1 MELCPSAVRCVH
13 TAENCCLP
21 CQSHSVKL
29 PQFSKLE
36 ILERWSSSPV
46 VRRELSFMAV
56 VQTLIRGRQLGEATR
71 GLHRLTGRFATS
83 AVLLG
88 LMGALTG
95 CALHYGNERSGLER
109 AWGLSRVTW
118 EVERMTNGWATVS
131 SGTRL
136 PGLVLGVGPDFF
148 GVAFGYAVRE
158 RLQIVSD
165 EDLGETFART
175 NGRVLA
181 ANAGHHW
188 GFGQLILRTP
198 TTARIGVVSGR
209 AGAGIGLGLESGRP
223 AAAVGLQSRQL
234 TTIRGTDVFLELT
247 GPMCA
252 WPHFDFPSTQVAV
265 MAATN
270 LTPRSKTP

>member
-1 MELCPSAVRCVH
+1 
-13 TAENCCLP
+13 
-21 CQSHSVKL
+21 
-29 PQFSKLE
+29 
-36 ILERWSSSPV
+36 
-46 VRRELSFMAV
+46 MAV
-56 VQTLIRGRQLGEATR
+56 VQTLIRGRQLGETMR

-136 PGLVLGVGPDFF
+136 PGLVLGLGPDFF

-165 EDLGETFART
+165 EDLGETFARI
-175 NGRVLA
+175 NGHELA
-181 ANAGHHW
+181 ANAGHRW

-198 TTARIGVVSGR
+198 TTAREQLR
-209 AGAGIGLGLESGRP
+209 A
-223 AAAVGLQSRQL
+223 
-234 TTIRGTDVFLELT
+234 TD
-247 GPMCA
+247 
-252 WPHFDFPSTQVAV
+252 
-265 MAATN
+265 
-270 LTPRSKTP
+270 